1 MLIKDWQIRNALLT
15 DFEYFYQAI
24 QEVYGKHID
33 EQVFHEQFK
42 KKLNSKSGFIYI
54 LETVLGNQIGFIVC
68 DKVESFIDN
77 KPNLQIHEFYIA
89 PNYRKMHLADELFL
103 YIYEKASKLGFN
115 KIEVLCNLTSTTTQN
130 FYTRKKFKPTK
141 KLYIKHI

>member
-1 MLIKDWQIRNALLT
+1 
-15 DFEYFYQAI
+15 
-24 QEVYGKHID
+24 
-33 EQVFHEQFK
+33 
-42 KKLNSKSGFIYI
+42 
-54 LETVLGNQIGFIVC
+54 VC
-68 DKVESFIDN
+68 DKVKSFIDN

>member
-1 MLIKDWQIRNALLT
+1 MLIKDWQIRKAQIA
-15 DFEYFYQAI
+15 DFNYFYQAM
-24 QEVYGKHID
+24 QEVYGIAIE
-33 EQVFHEQFK
+33 EQVFNKQFIK
-42 KKLNSKSGFIYI
+42 KVNSKTSFIYI

-68 DKVESFIDN
+68 DKVESFIDS
-77 KPNLQIHEFYIA
+77 KPNLQIHEFYIS

-103 YIYEKASKLGFN
+103 HIYEKASKLGFN

>member
-1 MLIKDWQIRNALLT
+1 MLIKDWQIRKAQIA
-15 DFEYFYQAI
+15 DFNYFYQAM
-24 QEVYGKHID
+24 QEVYGIAIE
-33 EQVFHEQFK
+33 EQVFNKQFIK
-42 KKLNSKSGFIYI
+42 KVNSKTSFIYI

-68 DKVESFIDN
+68 DKVESFIDS
-77 KPNLQIHEFYIA
+77 KPNLQIHEFYIS
-89 PNYRKMHLADELFL
+89 PIYRKMHLADELFL
-103 YIYEKASKLGFN
+103 HIYEKASKLGFN

>member
-1 MLIKDWQIRNALLT
+1 MLIKDWQIRKAQIA
-15 DFEYFYQAI
+15 DFNYFYQAM
-24 QEVYGKHID
+24 QEVYGIAIE
-33 EQVFHEQFK
+33 EQVFNKQFIK
-42 KKLNSKSGFIYI
+42 KVNSKTSFIYI

-68 DKVESFIDN
+68 DKVESFIDS
-77 KPNLQIHEFYIA
+77 KPNLQIHEFYIS

-103 YIYEKASKLGFN
+103 HIYEKASKLGFN

-141 KLYIKHI
+141 KLFIKHI

>member
-1 MLIKDWQIRNALLT
+1 
-15 DFEYFYQAI
+15 
-24 QEVYGKHID
+24 
-33 EQVFHEQFK
+33 
-42 KKLNSKSGFIYI
+42 
-54 LETVLGNQIGFIVC
+54 
-68 DKVESFIDN
+68 
-77 KPNLQIHEFYIA
+77 
-89 PNYRKMHLADELFL
+89 MHLADELFL